1 MNRAEIAR
9 KFDRWLDLVL
19 LDVILPGRSG
29 IYVLREIRLR
39 RDIPVVLMST
49 LGELEQID
57 LADDADGY
65 IRKPFRPKDVAE
77 HVTAVL
83 ARKTR

>member
-1 MNRAEIAR
+1 
-9 KFDRWLDLVL
+9 
-19 LDVILPGRSG
+19 
-29 IYVLREIRLR
+29 
-39 RDIPVVLMST
+39 MST